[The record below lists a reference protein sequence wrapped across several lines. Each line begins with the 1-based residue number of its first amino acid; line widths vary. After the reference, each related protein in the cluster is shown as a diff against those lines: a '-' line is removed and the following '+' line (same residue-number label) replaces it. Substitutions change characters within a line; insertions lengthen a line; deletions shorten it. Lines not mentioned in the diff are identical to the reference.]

1 MISQPTYIW
10 FSLMTTYDF
19 STYVHMIFES
29 HYIWLLMFTTYDFH
43 VHYTYDFHV
52 HYIWYNFFWS
62 TAGFEPGT
70 YIKTVTGEW
79 VSDNGIKTGYLKYIL
94 WFWLHMISVLYY
106 IWFFIILHMILTTYD
121 FHILLHMIFRWNI
134 FICSEIQKSYVEKYL
149 NHM

>member
-1 MISQPTYIW
+1 
-10 FSLMTTYDF
+10 MTTHDF
-19 STYVHMIFES
+19 STYVHMIFTYD
-29 HYIWLLMFTTYDFH
+29 YIWFLNLRTYDFRISLHMIFNVHNIWFSRALHMIFMFTTYD
-43 VHYTYDFHV
+43 
-52 HYIWYNFFWS
+52 INFFWS

-121 FHILLHMIFRWNI
+121 FHILLHMIFRWN
-134 FICSEIQKSYVEKYL
+134 
-149 NHM
+149 HM